1 MKSKGK
7 RSLIIK
13 KMYFLLH
20 LNLTSTV
27 TKGLFMGIMC
37 TGIAEILPVFK
48 KVLQTHT
55 QTSKQI
61 VGPKIVWVQTY
72 FESDKD
78 FKSDTHFVSNKIFGP
93 KKLGQTNI
101 RSTKNFGP

>member
-1 MKSKGK
+1 
-7 RSLIIK
+7 
-13 KMYFLLH
+13 
-20 LNLTSTV
+20 
-27 TKGLFMGIMC
+27 MGIMC

-101 RSTKNFGP
+101 RSTKILGTGNLQLDLFDLTLPNLTRPVLT